1 LQQFLTDQKPSGCP
15 TDIDEALNEKTQ
27 LILTLNLTFPAV
39 FVCTFQ
45 AVSSFPQIISGMY
58 LVFMLLIS
66 QLDALRA
73 LNDATVIFIQL
84 IIHWCSNNKTT
95 VRVNSPWGHDIF

>member
-1 LQQFLTDQKPSGCP
+1 
-15 TDIDEALNEKTQ
+15 
-27 LILTLNLTFPAV
+27 
-39 FVCTFQ
+39 
-45 AVSSFPQIISGMY
+45 MY

-73 LNDATVIFIQL
+73 LNDATVIS
-84 IIHWCSNNKTT
+84 WSYNNKTT